1 MKPLNYISQRLRAVL
16 LAAAALATMP
26 AAVRAGD
33 SFTVPS
39 NVINEGKVYRVTGIG
54 DKTIDTVCREH
65 DIHTPTFLAI
75 VNNGQSD
82 RPATEI
88 DLPTLQTYLRNAH
101 TYFLEFLLPR
111 LRRQLIEAINPT
123 VTDNKIPLLI
133 VRYFDEYVQEI
144 RIHIQHEDEGRM
156 ENHATDDRHI
166 TEKLHELVNLI
177 IKYYP
182 AHSTYPFANEL
193 MTTVLM
199 GVYQAEEELKTH
211 CAIEDD
217 ILRPALE
224 RSRKSEVESRKAKV
238 ESRKAKAKSQDELSE
253 REQEVLTLVVQGL
266 LNKEIADRLHL
277 SLHTV
282 IAHRKNISRKLNIH
296 STAGLTIYA
305 IVNHLIDIES
315 VEFTNL

>member
-1 MKPLNYISQRLRAVL
+1 MIYRETNKMSDLLTQDRRAMQIVN
-16 LAAAALATMP
+16 
-26 AAVRAGD
+26 R
-33 SFTVPS
+33 F
-39 NVINEGKVYRVTGIG
+39 GIPMGVG

-144 RIHIQHEDEGRM
+144 RIHIQHENEGRM

-224 RSRKSEVESRKAKV
+224 RRKSEVESRKPKA
-238 ESRKAKAKSQDELSE
+238 EGRKSKAKSQDELSE

>member
-1 MKPLNYISQRLRAVL
+1 M
-16 LAAAALATMP
+16 
-26 AAVRAGD
+26 
-33 SFTVPS
+33 
-39 NVINEGKVYRVTGIG
+39 
-54 DKTIDTVCREH
+54 
-65 DIHTPTFLAI
+65 
-75 VNNGQSD
+75 
-82 RPATEI
+82 
-88 DLPTLQTYLRNAH
+88 
-101 TYFLEFLLPR
+101 
-111 LRRQLIEAINPT
+111 
-123 VTDNKIPLLI
+123 TDNKIPLLI

-144 RIHIQHEDEGRM
+144 RIHIQHENEGMM

-224 RSRKSEVESRKAKV
+224 RSRKSEVESRKSKA
-238 ESRKAKAKSQDELSE
+238 ESRNSKAKSQDELSE